1 MLVCF
6 PSSEASDARVG
17 QTGLKQI
24 STKKSPRD
32 LFLKWDRSWVEE
44 RPEKEAKDVPMHR
57 VRAVF
62 TLHEESGRRIQS
74 AAEEIELP
82 QKFLELA
89 QDARGQKTDSVPDAP
104 DDLMES
110 LSGWLDLSMGFN
122 WVVLGV
128 EKLGPEL
135 LSVSDVLSEIGM
147 RWLGTEPTRRFRT
160 RENFAGPR
168 SSQRSLFSLHCS
180 KGLDLRAIHES
191 GSLVTVK
198 ERLARKL
205 GLNLPK
211 ISYVEDRSLSQ
222 TEYQWKLRQSSLG
235 GGSFRAGMRLLLAP
249 SAVLQDVRGI
259 EATYLGNVGR
269 WVEADQNLPDG
280 YPCLSSSEVVAGELY
295 HLCLRYP
302 HELVTRQDVVER
314 LQELKSEAPEL
325 SRELEQSGVAVGFLR
340 DVLRKLVREH
350 VPLHDLVTV
359 VETVIDRCSESL
371 SAEEMTEFCRVRLG
385 GAIVEELLDRE
396 GKLHCV
402 ELSADAVEEC
412 PTGDELRMSLKE
424 LGFPPALLVPAE
436 ARLKMARRVEK
447 AELPLRVLKPAEI
460 PPWIKTSIVRLD
472 SSKDRH

>member
-1 MLVCF
+1 
-6 PSSEASDARVG
+6 
-17 QTGLKQI
+17 
-24 STKKSPRD
+24 
-32 LFLKWDRSWVEE
+32 
-44 RPEKEAKDVPMHR
+44 MHR

-62 TLHEESGRRIQS
+62 TLHEESGRRLQS
-74 AAEEIELP
+74 AADEIELP

-89 QDARGQKTDSVPDAP
+89 QDARGPRSDSLPEAP

-110 LSGWLDLSMGFN
+110 LSGWLDLSMGLN

-128 EKLGPEL
+128 EKLSPDL
-135 LSVSDVLSEIGM
+135 LSVTDVLSEIGM

-168 SSQRSLFSLHCS
+168 SSRRSLFSLHCS
-180 KGLDLRAIHES
+180 KGADLRAIHES

-198 ERLARKL
+198 ERLAKKL
-205 GLNLPK
+205 GLTLPK

-235 GGSFRAGMRLLLAP
+235 GGSYRAEMRLLLAP
-249 SAVLQDVRGI
+249 LSVLQKVRGI

-269 WVEADQNLPDG
+269 WVEAEQVLPDG
-280 YPCLSSSEVVAGELY
+280 YPCLSSSEVVAGQLY
-295 HLCLRYP
+295 RLCLRYP

-314 LQELKSEAPEL
+314 LQDLKSEAPDL

-340 DVLRKLVREH
+340 DVLRNLVREH
-350 VPLHDLVTV
+350 VPLHDLVTI
-359 VETVIDRCSESL
+359 VETVIDRCGEDL

-396 GKLHCV
+396 GKLNYV
-402 ELSADAVEEC
+402 ELSADAFGESSAV
-412 PTGDELRMSLKE
+412 DRLQLSLKE

-436 ARLKMARRVEK
+436 ARLGMARSVEE

-472 SSKDRH
+472 SSTDRH